1 MCVLCVS
8 RLPRPVS
15 FDIYIRS
22 AFACNDRKGHACDAQ
37 FAWGRCLIWGVASVE
52 GVEGTGKVSQVSQEV
67 TGFFRSSACVR
78 ATVDNSDNAG
88 PLRCAGRWRALQ
100 LHVPAALTRAARAR
114 HADADLV
121 NLSLRPTYDQPPVA
135 PAARALLTPLHFAN
149 AGAMQVTTPSWRI
162 VTRAAPLLTDL
173 GNLSTPHLRPAPCTC
188 RAFLTLLRLPRQVPS
203 CKSLHQ
209 AVDA

>member
-1 MCVLCVS
+1 MCVPCVS

-88 PLRCAGRWRALQ
+88 PLGCAGRWRALQ

-114 HADADLV
+114 AM
-121 NLSLRPTYDQPPVA
+121 
-135 PAARALLTPLHFAN
+135 LT
-149 AGAMQVTTPSWRI
+149 RI
-162 VTRAAPLLTDL
+162 
-173 GNLSTPHLRPAPCTC
+173 S
-188 RAFLTLLRLPRQVPS
+188 
-203 CKSLHQ
+203 
-209 AVDA
+209 